1 MPTLR
6 KRTTIVEMARTL
18 LQDAGLPNTITP
30 FKTYTGNKPSVA
42 HLQIFGCIEGY
53 VHVLQEKLD
62 KKTLECIHLGYS
74 KHKRAFLL
82 VHRSSGRI
90 VESRDV
96 HFGESELVEPSRVMI
111 ETETTQDEAD
121 TEKSPVEEGKESNS
135 DS

>member
-1 MPTLR
+1 M
-6 KRTTIVEMARTL
+6 
-18 LQDAGLPNTITP
+18 
-30 FKTYTGNKPSVA
+30 
-42 HLQIFGCIEGY
+42 
-53 VHVLQEKLD
+53 HVLQEKLD

-74 KHKRAFLL
+74 EHKRAFLL

-90 VESRDV
+90 IESRDV

-121 TEKSPVEEGKESNS
+121 TEKSPVEEDKESNS

>member
-1 MPTLR
+1 
-6 KRTTIVEMARTL
+6 
-18 LQDAGLPNTITP
+18 
-30 FKTYTGNKPSVA
+30 
-42 HLQIFGCIEGY
+42 

-111 ETETTQDEAD
+111 ETETTQDKAD
-121 TEKSPVEEGKESNS
+121 TEKSPVEEDKESNS
-135 DS
+135 SS